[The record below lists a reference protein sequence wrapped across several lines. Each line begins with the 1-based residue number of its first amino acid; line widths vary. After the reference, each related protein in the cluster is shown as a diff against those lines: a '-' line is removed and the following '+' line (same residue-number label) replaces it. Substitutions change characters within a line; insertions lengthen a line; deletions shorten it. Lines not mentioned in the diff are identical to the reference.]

1 MANAAAQPGT
11 TRDRVQCVVVG
22 GGPAGMVL
30 GLLLG
35 RAGINVTVLERHG
48 DFLRDFRGDTVHAS
62 TLRLIDE
69 LGLADRLLEIPHRE
83 ERCINLT
90 FDDGKVAAEDFSRLP
105 GKYQYIVMIP
115 QWDLLNM
122 LAEAAAA
129 QPNFQLLMR
138 AEVEGLLRTDGRV
151 SGVRYIDQDGVRREV
166 HADLVVACDGRA
178 SIVRR
183 ALELPVREFG
193 APMDCIWLRVPRKAE
208 DPDETIVRFSARG
221 GLIAVHRVEY
231 WQCAMLVGK
240 DQADRAL
247 ENDAA
252 VVRST
257 IGVLAPFL
265 ADRVG
270 DLDRNQMSHLEVK
283 LNRARRWWAPGA
295 LCIGDAAHAMSPVAG
310 VGVNLAIQDAVAA
323 ARYLV
328 PALRRGQVSSRTLA
342 RVQRRR
348 MLPTIATQ
356 GFQRLAHARWT
367 APTVSPKPGA
377 VLRAPLPIRAIRR
390 WPRLGGVLGRVI
402 GVGLRPEYLTGPL
415 SELRAT
421 AQKGSM

>member
-1 MANAAAQPGT
+1 MADVAA
-11 TRDRVQCVVVG
+11 RRIENRIQCVVVG

-35 RAGINVTVLERHG
+35 RAGIEVAVLEKHG

-69 LGLADRLLEIPHRE
+69 LGLADRLLEIPHRQ

-90 FDDGKVAAEDFSRLP
+90 FDDGKVAAEDFTRLP
-105 GKYQYIVMIP
+105 GKFQYIVMIP

-122 LAEAAAA
+122 LAEAAEA
-129 QPNFQLLMR
+129 QPNFRLLMR
-138 AEVEGLLRTDGRV
+138 TEVDGLLRTDGRV
-151 SGVRYIDQDGVRREV
+151 SGVRYTDQSGTRHEL
-166 HADLVVACDGRA
+166 HADLVVACDGRG
-178 SIVRR
+178 SLVRR
-183 ALELPVREFG
+183 ELALPMREFG
-193 APMDCIWLRVPRKAE
+193 APMDCIWLRVPRKSD

-221 GLIAVHRVEY
+221 GLIAVHRVDY

-247 ENDAA
+247 DDDAA
-252 VVRST
+252 IVRST

-270 DLDRNQMSHLEVK
+270 DLDRAQMSHLEVK

-310 VGVNLAIQDAVAA
+310 VGVNLAIQDGVAA
-323 ARYLV
+323 ARYLI
-328 PALRRGQVSSRTLA
+328 PALRRGEVTKRDLA

-348 MLPTIATQ
+348 MLPTVATQ
-356 GFQRLAHARWT
+356 AFQRLAHARWT
-367 APTVSPKPGA
+367 APTVSPTPGA
-377 VLRAPLPIRAIRR
+377 RLRAPLPIRAIRR

-402 GVGLRPEYLTGPL
+402 GVGVRPEYLTGAL
-415 SELRAT
+415 AELRVT
-421 AQKGSM
+421 PQKGLL